1 VVGRKRATATHLDHR
16 TGLQANLVGD
26 GELSRTRAAALVL
39 HGGKETSDSP
49 VAARQLAVLRMVPLA
64 RHLVAVGAERGL
76 AVWRLRF
83 RYRGWNEDSAHPM
96 EDLEWALRQMRLRH
110 GGVPVVIVGHS
121 MGGRAALRGAGADGV
136 AGVVGL
142 APWVPE
148 GEPREQLSGRRV
160 LVVHGAR
167 DRITSAQR
175 SREFVAAI
183 RPIAEEAIYV
193 GLRGS
198 GHAMLQRTQLWNRL
212 TSDFVLHAGLGHGLR
227 APLSQALATGDMM
240 I

>member
-1 VVGRKRATATHLDHR
+1 MGRIRATATHLDHR
-16 TGLQANLVGD
+16 TGLQSNLIGE
-26 GELSRTRAAALVL
+26 GELARTKAVVLVL
-39 HGGKETSDSP
+39 HGGKETSESP

-64 RHLVAVGAERGL
+64 RHLVSVGAERGL

-83 RYRGWNEDSAHPM
+83 RYRGWNSEAAHPM
-96 EDLEWALRQMRLRH
+96 EDLEWALRQVRLRH

-121 MGGRAALRGAGADGV
+121 MGGRAALLGAGADAV
-136 AGVVGL
+136 RGVVGL
-142 APWVPE
+142 APWVPD
-148 GEPREQLSGRRV
+148 GEPFEQLSGRRV

-175 SREFVAAI
+175 SREFVSAA

-193 GLRGS
+193 GMRGC

-212 TSDFVLHAGLGHGLR
+212 TSDFALHASLGYPLR
-227 APLSQALATGDMM
+227 APLTQALAAGDVL

>member
-1 VVGRKRATATHLDHR
+1 MGRKRATATHLDHL
-16 TGLQANLVGD
+16 TGLQTNLVGD
-26 GELSRTRAAALVL
+26 GELSRTKAVALVL
-39 HGGKETSDSP
+39 HGGKETSESP
-49 VAARQLAVLRMVPLA
+49 SGPRQLAVLRMVPLA
-64 RHLVAVGAERGL
+64 RHLVTVGAERGL

-83 RYRGWNEDSAHPM
+83 RYRGWNSEAAHPL
-96 EDLEWALRQMRLRH
+96 EDLDWALRQVRLRH
-110 GGVPVVIVGHS
+110 GGAPIVIVGHS

-148 GEPREQLSGRRV
+148 GEPCEQLIGRRV

-167 DRITSAQR
+167 DRITSAER
-175 SREFVAAI
+175 SRQYVASV

-193 GLRGS
+193 GIRNS

-212 TSDFVLHAGLGHGLR
+212 TSEFVLHAALGSALR
-227 APLSQALATGDMM
+227 APLSQALDAGEVF